1 MIQLRFLMNDNDVP
15 KNYRY
20 TTKFVFSYSQS
31 QLVQDG
37 FKSTYSDTK
46 IQDFLII
53 FFYLMSPF

>member
-31 QLVQDG
+31 QLVQDV

-46 IQDFLII
+46 I
-53 FFYLMSPF
+53 